1 MKFSYWIVSAMMAA
15 GQHATAADTN
25 ERTSPVDSNP
35 ACMDRTTD
43 ASSGDCLIKDKGRPR
58 HTYPPPAPRGGVI
71 ATPGPVPAPSAT
83 LNKSAAGTK

>member
-58 HTYPPPAPRGGVI
+58 HTYPPPAPRGGDCH
-71 ATPGPVPAPSAT
+71 AG
-83 LNKSAAGTK
+83 AGTCAICDAQQISCGH